1 MAPQMIEHHRKFRGI
16 YADELKFTNDVN
28 QDEALRKLYRKF
40 LVFNNPID
48 KNVWT
53 IDQFIHIWVIKILKA
68 TGNQFSGKSSY
79 YSERFNDL
87 RGRYGRKEP
96 QY

>member
-1 MAPQMIEHHRKFRGI
+1 MIEHHRKFRGI

-40 LVFNNPID
+40 LIFNNPID
-48 KNVWT
+48 KDVWT
-53 IDQFIHIWVIKILKA
+53 IDQFIHIWVIRILKA
-68 TGNQFSGKSSY
+68 VDNQFSDKYGRASY
-79 YSERFNDL
+79 YSERFDDL
-87 RGRYGRKEP
+87 RGRYDRKEP